1 MAQLLE
7 HLMCGLGS
15 GRDFQG
21 CGIEPRVR
29 LSAESAAD
37 SPSTPPAWAPL
48 LSFSL
53 SLKYINIKNKKLFG
67 TS

>member
-53 SLKYINIKNKKLFG
+53 SLK
-67 TS
+67 